1 MFSDLAKCDLEDLRA
16 EGLKPT
22 DEDIIRLNT
31 LALQISNGVETT
43 AFNLPRFA
51 IAGGVMF
58 WEMTF
63 AALEWYH
70 TMRQIA
76 PDEETKD
83 RLLAFASANGRKRG
97 FFAPLYDPKAA
108 TDAVNKF
115 YADLP
120 ATWEEVVRAVGY
132 ATLGNDH
139 AVAEETPIAKRR
151 GETDAEKERKHLI
164 DLQQKLSKA
173 AAVTGF
179 TFDDLML
186 QTPSRLC
193 GYIYAAHCQAGEKL
207 KEDHAAAHAAYL
219 ATLKVIAERL
229 RKEKN
234 DEENN

>member
-1 MFSDLAKCDLEDLRA
+1 MLSDLARCDLEDLRS
-16 EGLKPT
+16 EGLRPT

-31 LALQISNGVETT
+31 LALQISNGIETT

-58 WEMTF
+58 WEMTM

-70 TMRQIA
+70 TMRAIA

-83 RLLAFASANGRKRG
+83 RLLAFASAHGRKPG
-97 FFAPLYDPKAA
+97 FFLPLYDPKAA
-108 TDAVNKF
+108 TDAVNAF
-115 YADLP
+115 YAALP

-139 AVAEETPIAKRR
+139 AFPEETAISKRR
-151 GETDAEKERKHLI
+151 GETPAEKERKYLSS
-164 DLQQKLSKA
+164 LQERLSKA

-179 TFDDLML
+179 SFDDLMV
-186 QTPSRLC
+186 QTPSRLN
-193 GYIYAAHCQAGEKL
+193 GYIFAAHCEAGEEL
-207 KEDHAAAHAAYL
+207 KENHAAAHAAYL

-229 RKEKN
+229 RKEKH
-234 DEENN
+234 DEEND